1 MVGQA
6 EAYNCTV
13 DVAFQTELDP
23 RTATNLRDAI
33 IGRTRCPADALDDRQ
48 PFHRELVCVH
58 VVADIKRINF
68 LSCRH
73 KGGSLLLSCGYAP
86 TEPCLGQPAKLWY
99 LENASN

>member
-33 IGRTRCPADALDDRQ
+33 IGRTRCPADALD
-48 PFHRELVCVH
+48 RELVCVH
-58 VVADIKRINF
+58 VVVDIKRINF

-73 KGGSLLLSCGYAP
+73 KGGSLLLSFGYAS
-86 TEPCLGQPAKLWY
+86 TESRLGQPAKLRY
-99 LENASN
+99 LENAPNQR